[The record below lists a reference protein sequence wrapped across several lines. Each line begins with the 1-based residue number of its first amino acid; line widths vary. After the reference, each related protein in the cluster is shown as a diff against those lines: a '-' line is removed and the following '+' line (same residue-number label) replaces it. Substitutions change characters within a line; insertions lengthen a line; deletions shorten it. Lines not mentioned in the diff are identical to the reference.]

1 MTGTVG
7 VLYAPGTNCHEET
20 LYAVQLA
27 GGQAELVILKAVLE
41 GQDSLLNYPALIIPG
56 GFSWGDHLGAG
67 RIEGIILNSRL
78 REQLEAVAGRIP
90 ILGICNGFQVLVE
103 TGLLPEV
110 RPTIRQVALLQN
122 QSARFESR
130 WTNLLFHNESC
141 IWTKGLGEK
150 IRRIPVAHGEGR
162 LHDPNWV
169 VTKLVC
175 WYVDT
180 MGQPTES
187 YPASPN
193 GSSIAGICDST
204 GLILGMMPHPERA
217 SEDLQGSTD
226 GLAIFENLIRFLRS
240 N

>member
-20 LYAVQLA
+20 LYAIERA
-27 GGQAELVILKAVLE
+27 GGQAELVILKAVLD
-41 GQDSLLNYPALIIPG
+41 GQDSLLNYPALIVPG

-78 REQLEAVAGRIP
+78 REQLEAIAGRIP
-90 ILGICNGFQVLVE
+90 VLGICNGFQVLVE

-122 QSARFESR
+122 ESARFESR
-130 WTNLLFHNESC
+130 WTKVLFQDDGC
-141 IWTKGLGEK
+141 IWTKGLGRR
-150 IRRIPVAHGEGR
+150 ICRIPVAHGEGR
-162 LHDPNWV
+162 LHNPASLDLNPA
-169 VTKLVC
+169 C
-175 WYVDT
+175 WYVDAA
-180 MGQPTES
+180 GQPTDN
-187 YPASPN
+187 YPDSPN
-193 GSSIAGICDST
+193 GSKIAGIRDST

-217 SEDLQGSTD
+217 CCDLQGSTD
-226 GLAIFENLIRFLRS
+226 GLAIFKNLIHFLRS